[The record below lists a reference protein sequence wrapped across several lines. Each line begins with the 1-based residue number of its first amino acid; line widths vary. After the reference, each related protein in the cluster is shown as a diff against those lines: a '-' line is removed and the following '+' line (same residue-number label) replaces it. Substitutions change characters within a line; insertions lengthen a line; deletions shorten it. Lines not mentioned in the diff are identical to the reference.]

1 MHLLTFKHPIND
13 VHDTL
18 KLRQYASLR
27 APMKYVK
34 KPLWW
39 KKNNL
44 EKKSKACE
52 NYYLSYNLKSHI
64 VSIRKSFVWHTLMG
78 YLKKTIASV
87 EKRIEL
93 KILLKD
99 KTADWSLKLST
110 LLSKSYTWELNVW
123 CDSTLTC
130 ILGQLPSQISE
141 IQAFAACHVELIY
154 CRRSAYLV
162 DNFVHIKEISVY
174 YPSLNRTAL
183 PKKSKDSLKVYIFFS
198 SICKCVHF

>member
-27 APMKYVK
+27 TPMKYVK

-39 KKNNL
+39 KKNNNL

-64 VSIRKSFVWHTLMG
+64 DSIRKSFVWHTLMG
-78 YLKKTIASV
+78 YLKKTSFSWEEDWIEDSP
-87 EKRIEL
+87 KRQDCRL
-93 KILLKD
+93 K
-99 KTADWSLKLST
+99 SEVST

-130 ILGQLPSQISE
+130 ILDQLPSQISE

-198 SICKCVHF
+198 SICKCVHC